1 MNVKLISI
9 LILVGISILFILQ
22 NFADVEIRFLFW
34 STQMPRAIFMFL
46 LLLVGAATGWMMHE
60 HYNEKNK

>member
-1 MNVKLISI
+1 MNVKLIAI

-22 NFADVEIRFLFW
+22 NFADVEIRFMFW
-34 STQMPRAIFMFL
+34 STHMPRAIFMFL
-46 LLLVGAATGWMMHE
+46 LLLVGIATGWIMHE

>member
-22 NFADVEIRFLFW
+22 NFANVEIRFLFW
-34 STQMPRAIFMFL
+34 SVQMPRAIFMFL
-46 LLLVGAATGWMMHE
+46 LLLVGVATGWIMHG
-60 HYNEKNK
+60 HYNERNK